1 MAAMNDIRLGLIGDN
16 IRDSSA
22 PALHRLG
29 GELAGLSVSYDL
41 LVPAERGE
49 DFDATFR
56 HAAEAGYRGI
66 NITLPYKERVVAKV
80 TIDDPLV
87 RALAAV
93 NTVLFEPEGPKGFNT
108 DFSGFVAA
116 YRNAFADAPTDSVC
130 QIGAGGVGKA
140 VAFGLIELG
149 IEDLRLVDL
158 DRPKAEALAQTLLR
172 ARPDLRI
179 EVATEPATAH
189 GIINCTP
196 VGMVGY
202 GGTPVE
208 PALLQGASWV
218 FDAVYTPLDTPFL
231 QAATAAGLKVLS
243 GYELFFYQG
252 LHAFEIFC
260 GRRLDEPAL
269 RAALLAQARSGMR

>member
-1 MAAMNDIRLGLIGDN
+1 MSEIRLGLIGDN

-22 PALHRLG
+22 PDLHRLG
-29 GELAGLSVSYDL
+29 GQMAGMSVSYDL

-66 NITLPYKERVVAKV
+66 NITLPYKERVVAKLA
-80 TIDDPLV
+80 IDEPLV
-87 RALAAV
+87 RTLAAV
-93 NTVLFEPEGPKGFNT
+93 NTVLFEPDGPRGFNT

-116 YRNAFADAPTDSVC
+116 YRNTFDGDAPGAVC

-140 VAFGLIELG
+140 VAFGLVELG
-149 IEDLRLVDL
+149 LEELRLVDL
-158 DRPKAEALAQTLLR
+158 DQPKAEALAAVLR
-172 ARPDLRI
+172 RTRPGLRI
-179 EVATEPATAH
+179 EVATTPAQAD
-189 GIINCTP
+189 GIVNCTP

-202 GGTPVE
+202 GGTPVD
-208 PALLQGASWV
+208 PALLRNARWV
-218 FDAVYTPLDTPFL
+218 FDAVYTPLRTPL
-231 QAATAAGLKVLS
+231 LNDAAAAGLKVLS

-260 GRRLDEPAL
+260 GCALDEAAM
-269 RAALLAQARSGMR
+269 RAALLARTGAGMR